1 MPNAATES
9 LNFEFPELD
18 GKARLRELILYIS
31 QKCCDDPTFS
41 ATKLNKILF
50 YADFYSYFRHGTP
63 VTGVEYMKLPNG
75 PAPRPLVPIRDQMEK
90 DKDIAIQKKAYFKY
104 VQHRIC
110 PLRDPDTTAFSAPDI
125 LMVDEAIDMLRGK
138 SSKEVSEESHGR
150 AWRIAK
156 DEESIPYEAIF
167 LSDDDGLTDNEMA
180 HLKALNQEYGWE

>member
-1 MPNAATES
+1 MPNTATEN
-9 LNFEFPELD
+9 LKFEFPELD
-18 GKARLRELILYIS
+18 GNARLREMILYVS

-50 YADFYSYFRHGTP
+50 YADFFSYFRYGAP

-75 PAPRPLVPIRDQMEK
+75 PAPRQLVPVRDQMVE

-110 PLRDPDTTAFSAPDI
+110 PLREPDTNAFSARDI
-125 LMVDEAIDMLRGK
+125 LLVDEAIEMLHGK
-138 SSKEVSEESHGR
+138 SAKDVSEESHGR

-156 DEESIPYEAIF
+156 DQESIPYQAIF
-167 LSDDDGLTDNEMA
+167 LSDDDLTEADIA
-180 HLKALNQEYGWE
+180 CVTKLNRVHQWE